1 MKNMP
6 LSELRKKSLQYFR
19 KIGIVRGDGRRKK
32 SIEYIVQKSYEALP
46 KGLKKYVE
54 DPEQAKS
61 AVYNSIMASGSSG
74 EIEPYNALKQYAAD
88 RKKKSG
94 DNTKEYIYKRFREE
108 LPAVYSKYN
117 SYVYR
122 LGFSAAQYFKE
133 KAELSQDGSIVN
145 VKVKLPKKES
155 GVVYDYLYINFDFSG
170 DYIDAKMEQI
180 NIKKVDKSK

>member
-1 MKNMP
+1 MKNTP

-94 DNTKEYIYKRFREE
+94 DNTKEYIYKRFRQEVSD
-108 LPAVYSKYN
+108 VYSKYN

-122 LGFSAAQYFKE
+122 LGFSSAQYFKDNAKLE
-133 KAELSQDGSIVN
+133 QDGSIVN

-170 DYIDAKMEQI
+170 DYIDATMA
-180 NIKKVDKSK
+180 

>member
-1 MKNMP
+1 MKNTP

-19 KIGIVRGDGRRKK
+19 KIGAVQGDGRRKK

-46 KGLKKYVE
+46 KNLKKYVE

-61 AVYNSIMASGSSG
+61 AVYNSIMTSGGAG
-74 EIEPYNALKQYAAD
+74 EIDPYNALKQYATY

-108 LPAVYSKYN
+108 KPDVYSKYN

-122 LGFSAAQYFKE
+122 LGFSSAQYFKDNVTLE
-133 KAELSQDGSIVN
+133 QDGSIVT
-145 VKVKLPKKES
+145 VTTPLPPKS
-155 GVVYDYLYINFDFSG
+155 RGVTYSQLVISFDFSG
-170 DYIDAKMEQI
+170 DYIDAEMR
-180 NIKKVDKSK
+180 

>member
-1 MKNMP
+1 MKNTP

-46 KGLKKYVE
+46 KNLKKYVE
-54 DPEQAKS
+54 DPEQVKTS
-61 AVYNSIMASGSSG
+61 VYDSIMASGSAG
-74 EIEPYNALKQYAAD
+74 EIEPYNAIKQYAMD

-108 LPAVYSKYN
+108 KSDVYSKYN

-122 LGFSAAQYFKE
+122 LGFSSAQWFKDNAKLE
-133 KAELSQDGSIVN
+133 QDGSIVM
-145 VKVKLPKKES
+145 VTTPLPPKS
-155 GVVYDYLYINFDFSG
+155 RGVTYSQLVIWFDFSD
-170 DYIDAKMEQI
+170 DYIDAEMR
-180 NIKKVDKSK
+180 